1 MLAGLIMLNISKTG
15 RLTVKKNGFL
25 SIKSVLIALSSNL
38 QHLLGV
44 MVAQFVLATGWFF
57 TISLHRY
64 FLLLS
69 LGTHLLYR
77 DRFVDFSVLS
87 VQIKSNKI
95 RFISIHKMCFY

>member
-1 MLAGLIMLNISKTG
+1 MLLGLIMLNLSETERPDCKEKGFSK
-15 RLTVKKNGFL
+15 VFL
-25 SIKSVLIALSSNL
+25 DSSLSCL

-69 LGTHLLYR
+69 LGASLL
-77 DRFVDFSVLS
+77 
-87 VQIKSNKI
+87 
-95 RFISIHKMCFY
+95 C